1 MCAFGVNEEVIEI
14 FGKGRN
20 PHMGQV
26 FRMHRAS
33 FELVACE
40 IQFWIPVIPFIKV
53 DAHQQVADMT
63 TKGSLEREKLN
74 QLTFSFQSR
83 TS

>member
-26 FRMHRAS
+26 FRMHRAHLNWLLARFNLDS
-33 FELVACE
+33 GNS
-40 IQFWIPVIPFIKV
+40 IHQV
-53 DAHQQVADMT
+53 DANQQVADMT

-83 TS
+83 AS